1 MTDQTPTG
9 QTLTDQ
15 TPTGRPPATAV
26 RVSDAE
32 REAVAQRLRSAAADG
47 RLTLAEADERQALAY
62 AARVHDDLAPLTV
75 DLPGPEPEVVVPARG
90 WRALDP
96 AARRRLAVHAAV
108 GLAVAVLLLVRFAG
122 GPVDLDGDGLR
133 PWPLWPIFWIAV
145 SVAFH
150 YRRVLHRN
158 R

>member
-1 MTDQTPTG
+1 MTDQT
-9 QTLTDQ
+9 LADH
-15 TPTGRPPATAV
+15 TPTAAV

-32 REAVAQRLRSAAADG
+32 REAVAQRLRAAAADG
-47 RLTLAEADERQALAY
+47 RLTLAEADERQSLAY
-62 AARVHDDLAPLTV
+62 AARVHDDLAPLTA
-75 DLPGPEPEVVVPARG
+75 DLPVPEPEVVVPARG

-96 AARRRLAVHAAV
+96 AARRRLAVHAGV

-122 GPVDLDGDGLR
+122 GPVDLDGDGPR

-150 YRRVLHRN
+150 YRRVLR
-158 R
+158 RAL

>member
-1 MTDQTPTG
+1 MTDQPP
-9 QTLTDQ
+9 TDQ
-15 TPTGRPPATAV
+15 TLATAV

-32 REAVAQRLRSAAADG
+32 REAVAQRLRTAAADG

-62 AARVHDDLAPLTV
+62 AARVHDDLAPLTA
-75 DLPGPEPEVVVPARG
+75 DLPGPEPEVVVPPRG
-90 WRALDP
+90 LRGLDP
-96 AARRRLAVHAAV
+96 AARRRLAVHAGV

-122 GPVDLDGDGLR
+122 GPVDLDGDGPR

-150 YRRVLHRN
+150 YRRLLR
-158 R
+158 RAR